1 MTLYGMWP
9 KKNTYPKVSRGVN
22 TELKIKTIKLSGNL
36 TLNKI
41 WGVFFSTVTAF
52 EEKTN
57 VLETLK
63 GHIYGPS
70 TEITAIS
77 VRLSISSKFIEKKP
91 V

>member
-1 MTLYGMWP
+1 MGF
-9 KKNTYPKVSRGVN
+9 
-22 TELKIKTIKLSGNL
+22 
-36 TLNKI
+36 
-41 WGVFFSTVTAF
+41 FFSTVTAF

-77 VRLSISSKFIEKKP
+77 VRLSISSKFIEKKTR
-91 V
+91 VKLL

>member
-1 MTLYGMWP
+1 MGF
-9 KKNTYPKVSRGVN
+9 
-22 TELKIKTIKLSGNL
+22 
-36 TLNKI
+36 
-41 WGVFFSTVTAF
+41 FFSTVTAF

-77 VRLSISSKFIEKKP
+77 VRLSISSKFIGKKKLCEI
-91 V
+91 VINT